1 MDKKDL
7 LFTVGCILIVAAIML
22 VGVYGVLT
30 RENNVVS
37 VDKELNTGVNSE
49 NIEEKIELPTVSGE
63 RVLKPFYFGSSIEE
77 IDDMI
82 LDVRFSIDDIDLENK
97 KIKFEIYNPD
107 LYDAVEVNE
116 LKVGDKIVV
125 SEEEILI
132 DSIEENGNFVEI
144 NGGIGGSET
153 GVSLVSADGG
163 TYRSVIFNDHSTFM
177 FIGEAEFPLSEDF
190 VIEDYF
196 GEDYGDVGR
205 TATLEN
211 LSKFIKELPEGYCEF
226 GEICTT
232 LRVVNNEVVNITR
245 RWIP

>member
-1 MDKKDL
+1 MSNKRDT
-7 LFTVGCILIVAAIML
+7 LFTIGCIVIVALIML
-22 VGVYGVLT
+22 VGVYGVVT
-30 RENNVVS
+30 REKNVVN
-37 VDKELNTGVNSE
+37 VDKELETGAISE
-49 NIEEKIELPTVSGE
+49 TIEEIELPTVSGE

-107 LYDAVEVNE
+107 LYDAVEVNN

-125 SEEEILI
+125 SEETILI
-132 DSIEENGNFVEI
+132 ENIEMTGNFVEI

-153 GVSLVSADGG
+153 GVSLVAADGG
-163 TYRSVIFNDHSTFM
+163 TYRSVVFNDHSTFAYV
-177 FIGEAEFPLSEDF
+177 GETEFPFANNF

-196 GEDYGDVGR
+196 GGDYGNDGR
-205 TATLEN
+205 KAFLEN
-211 LSKFIKELPEGYCEF
+211 LSDFIKDLPENYGEF

>member
-1 MDKKDL
+1 MDKKDM
-7 LFTVGCILIVAAIML
+7 LFIVCCILIVAAIML
-22 VGVYGVLT
+22 FGVYGVVT
-30 RENNVVS
+30 REKNVVN
-37 VDKELNTGVNSE
+37 VDKELETGVISE
-49 NIEEKIELPTVSGE
+49 TIEEIKLPTVSGE

-132 DSIEENGNFVEI
+132 DNIEENSNFVEI

-153 GVSLVSADGG
+153 GVSLVAADGG
-163 TYRSVIFNDHSTFM
+163 TYRSVVFNDHSTFAYV
-177 FIGEAEFPLSEDF
+177 GETEFPFANNF

-196 GEDYGDVGR
+196 GGDYGNDGR
-205 TATLEN
+205 KASLEN
-211 LSKFIKELPEGYCEF
+211 LSEFIKELPEGYGEF